1 MNARFQKSL
10 ELLPVYMDQLN
21 NSKIYSREDS
31 RLFPDKGIYAFFE
44 NGNALYVG
52 CTDRM
57 KERVKEHGRLG
68 SRHNSATFAFILAKE
83 EAEKSPKKID
93 LEQDRD
99 VLERDPAF
107 KPIYDEMKERVSK
120 MQIKVVEVEDPVEQT
135 FFEVYAALE
144 LGTLYNEW
152 RCH

>member
-1 MNARFQKSL
+1 
-10 ELLPVYMDQLN
+10 MDQLN

-31 RLFPDKGIYAFFE
+31 QLFPDKGIYAFFE

-52 CTDRM
+52 RTDRM

-68 SRHNSATFAFILAKE
+68 SRHNSATFAFILAKKK
-83 EAEKSPKKID
+83 AKKIQG
-93 LEQDRD
+93 LNLNQGRD

-107 KPIYDEMKERVSK
+107 KPIYDEMKKRVSK
-120 MQIKVVEVEDPVEQT
+120 MQIKVVKIRNPVEQT

-144 LGTLYNEW
+144 LKTPCNVWGN
-152 RCH
+152 H